1 MLKAAAEVRSSVK
14 PAPVIVML
22 APSSGL
28 GGPVA
33 AGGVGAPGLAAG
45 TGESLPH
52 TPQVRAAT
60 KTNTRKDIALLPV
73 AQWLTGLV
81 TNCRHEARDDESRI
95 RFSNLAPADALR
107 TGKKRT
113 IGTCEFYISSSFS
126 R

>member
-14 PAPVIVML
+14 PAPVMVML

-28 GGPVA
+28 GGPAA
-33 AGGVGAPGLAAG
+33 AGGVATVALGAG
-45 TGESLPH
+45 TGESLP
-52 TPQVRAAT
+52 QAT
-60 KTNTRKDIALLPV
+60 QARTANKDNTRRDMAGLPV

-107 TGKKRT
+107 SGKKRT